1 MLGHLKEHIA
11 HGLEITCPFQGCTS
25 SFTVKSSFTSHLS
38 RRHKS
43 VENRLITPELLI
55 NSQENQNIIFENNNS
70 TDFEEDAP
78 SEGDDQ
84 SMSSG
89 NGEIESDISD
99 LFVKNL
105 ALFYLK
111 LNAKYHVPSST
122 VQKVIE
128 EMQSMHSISQNLL
141 KHRIKRKLTEFSVEK
156 EVVDEVVQDFI
167 SNDIYNSV
175 HCEKGILSTNFRR
188 KQFFKDNFRYV
199 EPVTINLG
207 FDKNKIKRTEEIEHG
222 NVLDTYSTRSPENYQ
237 NDLHC
242 LESDWLLDM
251 DEVIKLIRHILPQL
265 SPEVLENTQDKLVE
279 IGVGDVIDLQHLEEN
294 DLTLVLRPI
303 QIRKLLQHFKAVK
316 NLILESLRS
325 PSSSKDNSITTPA
338 NLNESL
344 GSSSSSS
351 RSSPMLFGDT
361 DTQSD
366 VDDIS
371 KTKCTAKPC
380 TYWINDYKIPWNMFS
395 KTLLEACTRKARPK
409 PRERREMIRIL
420 CDDIRGFA
428 AVPGRKNLSR
438 IAQMMVAKYKDSF
451 CDVIGDSVIGSGHE
465 SLLRQMEERI
475 ANLNR
480 KVGKPAAKLSI
491 SSDDED
497 SEPKSKSRKT
507 VIHDSYG
514 CVNWQPESLPTDET
528 TETQESKQD
537 WLMEEFRKKEQD
549 RKKVLLFMENTYTSQ
564 RLVINRNNPDS
575 PIGEVKDKWPFLFEK
590 ECMFLHFEQL
600 MGFKIQDV
608 MQASLASKAK
618 IIVEYLR
625 QNHIQKKKIKQVL
638 WRIEAA
644 MSSKKDQQPV
654 MIGVFLLLLAYF
666 EEKQE
671 LMIRSDVDVS
681 FNCNCYVMYY
691 VCTPI

>member
-1 MLGHLKEHIA
+1 
-11 HGLEITCPFQGCTS
+11 
-25 SFTVKSSFTSHLS
+25 
-38 RRHKS
+38 
-43 VENRLITPELLI
+43 
-55 NSQENQNIIFENNNS
+55 
-70 TDFEEDAP
+70 
-78 SEGDDQ
+78 
-84 SMSSG
+84 
-89 NGEIESDISD
+89 
-99 LFVKNL
+99 
-105 ALFYLK
+105 
-111 LNAKYHVPSST
+111 
-122 VQKVIE
+122 
-128 EMQSMHSISQNLL
+128 
-141 KHRIKRKLTEFSVEK
+141 
-156 EVVDEVVQDFI
+156 
-167 SNDIYNSV
+167 
-175 HCEKGILSTNFRR
+175 
-188 KQFFKDNFRYV
+188 
-199 EPVTINLG
+199 
-207 FDKNKIKRTEEIEHG
+207 
-222 NVLDTYSTRSPENYQ
+222 
-237 NDLHC
+237 
-242 LESDWLLDM
+242 M
-251 DEVIKLIRHILPQL
+251 DEVIKLICHILPQL

-528 TETQESKQD
+528 TDTQESKQD

-671 LMIRSDVDVS
+671 LMIRSDVDETVS
-681 FNCNCYVMYY
+681 NEEILKQCPKSPFLVIFDETLLANRCSLVVDGIIVNEKLVGFIEGLMVMFASYYIFNIVYPEELASTLEFIQRCFLGLNPEKGSKRSKTKGKKNNVNPK
-691 VCTPI
+691 VLSLANSLKDFQSQWTI